1 MTYGEIVKQKL
12 SFPLDLMLKRGY
24 KSRMKITLTAL
35 LFLAALVAL
44 SWILWPVIS
53 PYVEKAKTA
62 EPVKVR
68 HLNPFQ

>member
-1 MTYGEIVKQKL
+1 
-12 SFPLDLMLKRGY
+12 
-24 KSRMKITLTAL
+24 MKTTLTVL

-62 EPVKVR
+62 ELVKVR